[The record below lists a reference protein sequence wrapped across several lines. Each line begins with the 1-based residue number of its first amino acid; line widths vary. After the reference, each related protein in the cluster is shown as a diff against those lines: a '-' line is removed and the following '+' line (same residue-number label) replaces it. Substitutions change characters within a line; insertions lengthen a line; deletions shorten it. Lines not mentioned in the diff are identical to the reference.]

1 MTIVL
6 FQLSDGSTLRG
17 GEDSDDIDEDH
28 PIFFTGFV
36 RGLME
41 NHHDAD
47 EELSI
52 PLPKFITRN
61 DLIRLCNY
69 LFHYSLSDEPVG
81 FGKHSNMTFRQV
93 TEEEPGYIRWTKSLP
108 DPGEKMSCLLRWV
121 NSIDRYQKVWSE
133 HGRDI
138 NRIAKYFQDDLCK
151 GCGCMGTVR
160 NGTESSSEFDSDDDS
175 EIEGVE
181 LYPCHRTKWPNV
193 TPIPSYEKAMKNI
206 NPLDSRE
213 RHRV

>member
-1 MTIVL
+1 
-6 FQLSDGSTLRG
+6 
-17 GEDSDDIDEDH
+17 
-28 PIFFTGFV
+28 
-36 RGLME
+36 
-41 NHHDAD
+41 
-47 EELSI
+47 
-52 PLPKFITRN
+52 
-61 DLIRLCNY
+61 
-69 LFHYSLSDEPVG
+69 
-81 FGKHSNMTFRQV
+81 MTFRQV

-108 DPGEKMSCLLRWV
+108 DPGEKMSCLLHWV

-138 NRIAKYFQDDLCK
+138 NRIAKYFQVDLCK

-213 RHRV
+213 RHRAWREAWDFAEQDGKINGQSACANDDLLCSKCICDSSNACRFCVSWECKQCKKDTKTCSILERWYEADPRVEEDEYGRRDENP